1 MPSYNPFHYS
11 NPVLPEHFKGRR
23 SELRR
28 IIGRIVNAGESTSIT
43 GPFRCGKTSLLQ
55 YVNDSN
61 LKSTLYGERA
71 NQLIFAYLDVGTLGG
86 EFDQAQF
93 WSHALETFQDYI
105 DTGDIA
111 PSLSEAYQTAQQ
123 NQFGNYV
130 LEKLIAEIRKANLR
144 LVLLFDGFDA
154 LLHHKVL
161 NSTEFFGGLRQL
173 ASLSKG
179 ALALLITG
187 NTSLTQL
194 NQDTQHFNRTGSPY
208 FNFMDEVILG
218 PLAEIEVDKLL
229 RLSDEH
235 FTEDD
240 CNFIKDIAGGH
251 PYILQLTAS
260 ILWKIYAAGNE
271 KDAIKRQQ
279 QAGQLLYERMKEQLN
294 FVWESWDES
303 TRKVFVS
310 IALVLLDNELK
321 IQHIDVRSIS
331 KEIKRY
337 KTELDNLERYGFLKR
352 DDEGNWQVYSGIF
365 LRFIGDKVKP
375 KYRGKHQDSNRPML
389 HYNPF
394 RYGNSVL
401 PEHFKSSK
409 SELRRILGRIVNV
422 LVTPLLLPS
431 LFTATK
437 D

>member
-1 MPSYNPFHYS
+1 
-11 NPVLPEHFKGRR
+11 
-23 SELRR
+23 
-28 IIGRIVNAGESTSIT
+28 
-43 GPFRCGKTSLLQ
+43 
-55 YVNDSN
+55 
-61 LKSTLYGERA
+61 
-71 NQLIFAYLDVGTLGG
+71 
-86 EFDQAQF
+86 
-93 WSHALETFQDYI
+93 
-105 DTGDIA
+105 
-111 PSLSEAYQTAQQ
+111 
-123 NQFGNYV
+123 
-130 LEKLIAEIRKANLR
+130 